1 MRGGRGA
8 WKLAFYMMNKTN
20 LLLVVFILASA
31 IAEAQNKPWTFQQC
45 LDTALQRNISVNQSR
60 MSNELDKVALEQ
72 SKANRIPSLSAN
84 ASEALNVGKNVDPTT
99 NGFVT
104 QAYHSTNV
112 GVSSSYNLF
121 NGLQNANTI
130 KQNRLNVQ
138 SGQYDVEKAKNDV
151 TLNITTGYLQV
162 LFAGE
167 ILSAAKSQEAA
178 TAAQVDRTEKMVNA
192 GKSPESDLLQ
202 IKSQLAT
209 DNLSVITSQ
218 NQLDMAKVTLM
229 QLMEIPITD
238 NFEVAVPVMDES
250 LAGILQT
257 NAEIYQKSL
266 SVQPQITSASLQTS
280 SSEMALKIARGAHW
294 PSLRLGANLNTN
306 YASSRKQGTN
316 VNPEGYPFFQQM
328 WDNIGQSFSMGLSI
342 PIYSNRQI
350 QSNIERATINLI
362 TMQLSEQNVKNVLR
376 KNVEQTYTDMR
387 ASIKKYEATKQ
398 QVAAVEAVY
407 SNAEKKF
414 TVGVMSATDFLIQ
427 KNNFTQSQSNLI
439 RAKYDY
445 IFKRKILD
453 FYQGNPIVF

>member
-8 WKLAFYMMNKTN
+8 RNLAFNKMNKTN
-20 LLLVVFILASA
+20 LLIIVFFIASA
-31 IAEAQNKPWTFQQC
+31 FASAQTKPWTFQQC
-45 LDTALQRNISVNQSR
+45 LDTSLQRNIQVNQSR
-60 MSNELDKVALEQ
+60 MNNELDKVALEQ

-167 ILSAAKSQEAA
+167 ILSAAKSQEDA

-209 DNLSVITSQ
+209 DNLSVITAQ

-238 NFEVAVPVMDES
+238 NFEVVVPVMDES

-350 QSNIERATINLI
+350 KSNIERATINLI
-362 TMQLSEQNVKNVLR
+362 TTQLSEQNVKNVLR

-387 ASIKKYEATKQ
+387 SSIKKYEATKQ

-407 SNAEKKF
+407 NNAEKKF

-439 RAKYDY
+439 QAKYDY